1 MSYYDTAYRATG
13 GDDAMRREV
22 YGRDIGQQSWLTA
35 EQQERFAALAGWSA
49 ATRLLEVGCGAGGPA
64 LFLCESLGLTVTGI
78 DSNRTAIA
86 AAADAAQ
93 ARGLAAR
100 AAFLRADAG
109 ARLPFDAASF
119 DAVQCIDAIN
129 HLPGRAAVFA
139 EWRRVLAPGGTVL
152 FTDPVVVTGAVT
164 AEEFALR
171 SAIGPFTFLPP
182 GENERLLRKAGF
194 EVAGAEDATDSEAS
208 ISGRRIKAREA
219 RREALIAAE
228 GADAFD
234 ATQKFLAAVHAL
246 ARSRR
251 LSRFVYLARPV

>member
-1 MSYYDTAYRATG
+1 MSYYDTAYRGA
-13 GDDAMRREV
+13 DDAMRREV

-35 EQQERFAALAGWSA
+35 EQQEHFAALAGWGS

-86 AAADAAQ
+86 AATGAAE

-100 AAFLRADAG
+100 AAFLRADAS
-109 ARLPFDAASF
+109 AKLPFEDKSF
-119 DAVQCIDAIN
+119 DAVECIDAIN
-129 HLPGRAAVFA
+129 HLPGRAAVLA
-139 EWRRVLAPGGTVL
+139 EWRRVLAPGGIVL
-152 FTDPVVVTGAVT
+152 YTDPVVVTGAVT

-182 GENERLLRKAGF
+182 GENERLLREAGF
-194 EVAGAEDATDSEAS
+194 EIAGVEDATGSAAA
-208 ISGRRIKAREA
+208 ISARRIKAREA
-219 RREALIAAE
+219 RRDALVAAE

-234 ATQKFLAAVHAL
+234 TTQKFLAAVHAL
-246 ARSRR
+246 SRSRR
-251 LSRFVYLARPV
+251 LSRFVYLARRA